1 MSGSNEEV
9 DEIEE
14 VNRGGGAN
22 KGTRKPLNHREKNFA
37 KALYDGMGSI
47 QAARIHLK
55 WKCEPKSAQ
64 YQKAKD
70 LAKSPRI
77 KEEVAR
83 CAEQEGTQAKANEI
97 LVTSDKLDITNL
109 RQFAYDRLT
118 IMRDDLDVPAK
129 SRFMAIQA
137 LERLNDPSKDINLIF
152 RWIDVMWRFYT
163 GHCPACHQNFPL
175 WRIKNAKLNRFRED
189 HDLEPDEKLET
200 DVERRL
206 ALIKE
211 AEKRRHPHPGQ
222 VRAISA
228 PERHIVGT
236 GPARAG
242 KSFTLAMFCLM
253 YFMIP
258 GAETWI
264 LARIYDDAINEF
276 EYLEGFL
283 ATLLYPMSK
292 HMINVSLDKKSGEAS
307 ITSRWGSAISIKSG
321 KAKGSITGRE
331 LEMVAVAEPAW
342 VDDSLYEEVRARVVS
357 RLGRIIALGTPKGFG
372 GFVRRM
378 VKQASRGAGGKIR
391 SVEDKLISKGCP
403 WGQSLLF
410 FNYDPTENPAYVKS
424 ELTAAKS
431 ELTKEE
437 YASEFEGI
445 MMASEGTRFPYVLPK
460 HLVPTTSDIHSR
472 CVYVLGVDQGPKN
485 MGACLVGYDGHNL
498 YVTWDFFDNSDLT
511 IKANLIT
518 LNRDV
523 PPIIQAVGGD
533 PERWQL
539 TIFDADPP
547 VQGILQEMTEEH
559 RPWKSDETYRPKNI
573 KELTNWREETMEWI
587 NDMARQ
593 NRILFDS
600 SKCDVLHDQI
610 REALID
616 PKGSGNQNGKG
627 WIIRDMWRGDHVV
640 DAWLMAC
647 YAIWSGHLSIP
658 IAGLSP
664 SSVFESHKMAQDY
677 LRIADEKRQLSG
689 KRPED
694 DAWETV
700 YGERRRSPQ
709 EILAGQAGYY
719 SDES

>member
-1 MSGSNEEV
+1 MSGSD
-9 DEIEE
+9 DEIDDVEE
-14 VNRGGGAN
+14 ELPVGNAN
-22 KGTRKPLNHREKNFA
+22 KGVEKPLNYREKNFA
-37 KALYDGMGSI
+37 KALFDGMGSI
-47 QAARIHLK
+47 QAARIHLR
-55 WKCEPKSAQ
+55 WKCEPKSLQ
-64 YQKAKD
+64 YQRAKNMGQ
-70 LAKSPRI
+70 SPRI
-77 KEEVAR
+77 KREIQR
-83 CAEQEGTQAKANEI
+83 LSEQEGTQAKATEI
-97 LVTSDKLDITNL
+97 LVSSNKLDITNL

-129 SRFMAIQA
+129 SRFMAITA

-152 RWIDVMWRFYT
+152 RWVDVMWRYYT

-175 WRIKNAKLNRFRED
+175 WKIKNKKLNKFRED
-189 HDLEPDEKLET
+189 HDLDTDEPIEAEED
-200 DVERRL
+200 RRL

-222 VRAISA
+222 VRAIVA

-242 KSFTLAMFCLM
+242 KSFTLGMFCLL

-258 GAETWI
+258 GAESWL

-283 ATLLYPMSK
+283 QTLLYPMSK

-307 ITSRWGSAISIKSG
+307 ITSRWGSSLSIKSG

-378 VKQASRGAGGKIR
+378 VKQASRGEGGKVR
-391 SVEDKLISKGCP
+391 SVEDRLISKGCP
-403 WGQSLLF
+403 WGKSLLF
-410 FNYDPTENPAYVKS
+410 FNYDPTENPEYVKS
-424 ELTAAKS
+424 ELESARS

-445 MMASEGTRFPYVLPK
+445 MMASEGTRFPYVLPS
-460 HLVPTTSDIHSR
+460 HLIPITSDMHSR

-485 MGACLVGYDGHNL
+485 MGGCLVGYDGHTL
-498 YVTWDFFDNSDLT
+498 YTCWEHFDNSDLT

-518 LNRDV
+518 LNKDV
-523 PPIIQAVGGD
+523 PPNIQLMGGD

-547 VQGILQEMTEEH
+547 VQGILQEMAEEH
-559 RPWKSDETYRPKNI
+559 RPWKSEETYRPKNL
-573 KELTNWREETMEWI
+573 KDLTNWREETMEWI
-587 NDMARQ
+587 NDMAKQ
-593 NRILFDS
+593 NRILFDA
-600 SKCDVLHDQI
+600 KNCDVLHDQI
-610 REALID
+610 RDALID
-616 PKGSGNQNGKG
+616 PRGSGNQNGKG
-627 WIIRDMWRGDHVV
+627 WIIKDMFRGDHVV

-647 YAIWSGHLSIP
+647 YAIWSGHLSLP
-658 IAGLSP
+658 LAGLKP

-677 LRIADEKRQLSG
+677 LRIADEKRELSG
-689 KRPED
+689 NRPEES
-694 DAWETV
+694 AWETV
-700 YGERRRSPQ
+700 YGERKRTPQ
-709 EILAGQAGYY
+709 DIMVGQSGYY